1 MNVLLLEHPR
11 TITNDRANDIANTP
25 LASCLLSG
33 YAAAALKKEGHGV
46 EIVEGFLDGLSYE
59 DMWKTVAGAKPDI
72 LAVHMV
78 YHWRKDLR
86 LFDFLDTVKQE
97 IGPSITVYGF
107 YPTVAYQ
114 DILAN
119 CGAIDSVIVGEPEST
134 YRPSCRL
141 SRKAHPRSRLQGSFG
156 RRHCDGGGSE

>member
-86 LFDFLDTVKQE
+86 LFDFLETVKRE
-97 IGPSITVYGF
+97 IGPSHYRLRLLSHGRLRG
-107 YPTVAYQ
+107 YPGELRGHRLG
-114 DILAN
+114 DRG
-119 CGAIDSVIVGEPEST
+119 GAGIDL
-134 YRPSCRL
+134 SCRL
-141 SRKAHPRSRLQGSFG
+141 AGSHARPIPGLASRAAFG
-156 RRHCDGGGSE
+156 RRH

>member
-59 DMWKTVAGAKPDI
+59 DMWKTVAGREARHPRHPYGLP
-72 LAVHMV
+72 LAERPSSLPFPRDGEGGDRPLH
-78 YHWRKDLR
+78 YRLR
-86 LFDFLDTVKQE
+86 FLSH
-97 IGPSITVYGF
+97 GRLRR
-107 YPTVAYQ
+107 YPGE
-114 DILAN
+114 LRGHRLGHRG
-119 CGAIDSVIVGEPEST
+119 GAGID
-134 YRPSCRL
+134 YRASCRL
-141 SRKAHPRSRLQGSFG
+141 SRKTHPRSRLQGCLQGAS
-156 RRHCDGGGSE
+156 